1 MRCLYNFTIS
11 KIEIVAMRK
20 IKTTP
25 SRNQRESLMIFFFCL
40 MYFSIEVNA
49 ETLIREFSGSR
60 SMTTSEFEVK
70 APWILDW
77 RINSNYRENMGLEI
91 S

>member
-25 SRNQRESLMIFFFCL
+25 SRNQRESFMIFLFCL
-40 MYFSIEVNA
+40 MCFSVEVNA

-60 SMTTSEFEVK
+60 SMTTSNLK
-70 APWILDW
+70 
-77 RINSNYRENMGLEI
+77 
-91 S
+91 